1 MTASV
6 PDPAEPFGIE
16 AGPTDPAHSVR
27 FDETGW
33 HTYAPSVSPDGSA
46 FAYIVDDGTGYP
58 RAAQRILT
66 PEGVGELRWVRVP
79 ATGPVRKLVHSS
91 DGQWLAVELAPG
103 GGEHHQVW
111 VVTTNP
117 DDDTAHRVAATRS
130 DGDPYAPGGRSFGTV
145 TLVGWDTDWVLITAT
160 DTGGTAHS
168 LRIHPSTGTTQTL
181 DVRVGGALIDS
192 WKGATLLR
200 VGPRGYHDMLLLR
213 RRDRAEAQHPSGMN
227 PGSGEGFSPTASP
240 RLRSAARVQLGYGDD
255 PEVEMTTL
263 LPNDPGSVT
272 DDGYILDQGFNH
284 PSLVFVRP
292 PQDVERDLDSVQAV
306 VRSDFDAKFPRL
318 LGVEVG
324 RHGTRVRVLA
334 QRVDVGLDG
343 FAVSHDQSTIAMLW
357 NVDGRSELQIM
368 TLPDQTLHDPIPLPG
383 EVGSQLSISAAGTL
397 IALTVSSPQ
406 HSPLV
411 HLINTTSRE
420 VTAVRDDV
428 VVGTGPSHALRPE
441 LHTFSARDGMELSG
455 WLFRPRVDASADPDA
470 GPTPYLLY
478 FHGGP
483 EAQTRPDYH
492 FLFGPLVDA
501 GIGVF
506 APNVRGSS
514 GYGRLFSHADDRY
527 GRYAGIDDAADCA
540 LYLSDNNIADPDALY
555 VSGRSYGGYLT
566 MACVTFHP
574 ELFAAGIAICGMS
587 DLESFFRNTE
597 PWIAVAAYTKYG
609 HPESDRELLRD
620 LSPIHRIDE
629 VRAPLLV
636 IHGAHDTNVPVSESQ
651 QIVHELRARGL
662 TAELLMFGDEGHEIV
677 IRDNQQ
683 RMTDA
688 IADWVRR
695 HPSAREAHAASA
707 QNARAAGFG
716 WDGAGSGFGRGIS

>member
-1 MTASV
+1 MTPSVPPGAQASTPDSIAAGV
-6 PDPAEPFGIE
+6 PDPAF
-16 AGPTDPAHSVR
+16 SVR
-27 FDETGW
+27 FDENGW
-33 HTYAPSVSPDGSA
+33 HTYGPSVSPDGSA

-58 RAAQRILT
+58 RAAQRVLT
-66 PEGVGELRWVRVP
+66 PDGVGELRWVRVP

-111 VVTTNP
+111 VVTTDP
-117 DDDTAHRVAATRS
+117 DDDTAHRVAAIRP
-130 DGDPYAPGGRSFGTV
+130 DGNPYTAGAGRSFGTV

-160 DTGGTAHS
+160 ATDGTAHS

-213 RRDRAEAQHPSGMN
+213 RRDRQDGK
-227 PGSGEGFSPTASP
+227 GSAGPLGGHV
-240 RLRSAARVQLGYGDD
+240 RRSARPLRPALAVEAREDE
-255 PEVEMTTL
+255 PEVEMSTL

-272 DDGYILDQGFNH
+272 DDGYILDQGFDH
-284 PSLVFVRP
+284 PSLVFVGP
-292 PQDVERDLDSVQAV
+292 PGDAERDLDSVQAV
-306 VRSDFDAKFPRL
+306 VRSDFDAKYPRL
-318 LGVEVG
+318 LGVEVA
-324 RHGTRVRVLA
+324 RTGTRFRVLA
-334 QRVDVGLDG
+334 QRAGCGLDA
-343 FAVSHDQSTIAMLW
+343 FAVSHDQSTVAMLW
-357 NVDGRSELQIM
+357 NTDGHSELQIM

-383 EVGSQLSISAAGTL
+383 DVASELSISAAGTL
-397 IALTVSSPQ
+397 IAVTVSSPQ
-406 HSPLV
+406 RSPLV
-411 HLINTTSRE
+411 HLINTASRE
-420 VTAVRDDV
+420 VTPVRDDMV
-428 VVGTGPSHALRPE
+428 TGTGPSHTLRPE
-441 LHTFSARDGMELSG
+441 LHDFSARDGMPLSG
-455 WLFRPRVDASADPDA
+455 WLFRPAQRSSDA
-470 GPTPYLLY
+470 GDRPTPYLLY

-540 LYLSDNNIADPDALY
+540 EYLVDAGIADPDALY

-566 MACVTFHP
+566 LACLTFHP
-574 ELFAAGIAICGMS
+574 QLFAAGIAICGMS

-629 VRAPLLV
+629 VCAPLLV

-651 QIVHELRARGL
+651 QIVHELRSRGRV
-662 TAELLMFGDEGHEIV
+662 AELLMFGDEGHEIV
-677 IRDNQQ
+677 KRDNQQ
-683 RMTDA
+683 RLTNA
-688 IADWVRR
+688 VADWVLRY
-695 HPSAREAHAASA
+695 PSAAAAHAESHRL
-707 QNARAAGFG
+707 ARAAQFG
-716 WDGAGSGFGRGIS
+716 WDAADSVSDQARLS

>member
-1 MTASV
+1 MTESV
-6 PDPAEPFGIE
+6 APGGDPGAGFEAGTPDPAL
-16 AGPTDPAHSVR
+16 SVR
-27 FDETGW
+27 FDDTGW

-58 RAAQRILT
+58 RAAQRVLT
-66 PEGVGELRWVRVP
+66 ADGVGELRWVRVP

-91 DGQWLAVELAPG
+91 DGLWLAVELAPG

-111 VVTTNP
+111 VVTTHP
-117 DDDTAHRVAATRS
+117 DDETAHRVAATRP
-130 DGDPYAPGGRSFGTV
+130 DADPYTPGTGRPFGTV

-160 DTGGTAHS
+160 DTDGTAYS

-181 DVRVGGALIDS
+181 DVRVGGALIDC

-200 VGPRGYHDMLLLR
+200 VGPRGYQDMLLLR
-213 RRDRAEAQHPSGMN
+213 RRDTPESSTEV
-227 PGSGEGFSPTASP
+227 PGSGA
-240 RLRSAARVQLGYGDD
+240 D
-255 PEVEMTTL
+255 PDIEMTTL
-263 LPNDPGSVT
+263 LPNDPGAVT
-272 DDGYILDQGFNH
+272 DDGYILDQGFDH
-284 PSLVFVRP
+284 PSLMFVGP
-292 PQDVERDLDSVQAV
+292 PQDPGRDLDSVQAV
-306 VRSDFDAKFPRL
+306 IRSDFDARFPRL
-318 LGVEVG
+318 LGVEVA
-324 RHGTRVRVLA
+324 RHGTRFRVLA
-334 QRVDVGLDG
+334 QRTDAGLDE
-343 FAVSHDQSTIAMLW
+343 FAVSHDQSTVALLW
-357 NVDGRSELQIM
+357 NVDGRSELQVM
-368 TLPDQTLHDPIPLPG
+368 TLPERTLHDPIPLPG
-383 EVGSQLSISAAGTL
+383 EVASQLSISAAGTL
-397 IALTVSSPQ
+397 IAVTVSSPQ
-406 HSPLV
+406 RSPLV
-411 HLINTTSRE
+411 HLINTATRE
-420 VTAVRDDV
+420 VTAVVDDV
-428 VVGTGPSHALRPE
+428 VVGSGPSHMLRPE
-441 LHTFSARDGMELSG
+441 LHTFSARDGMPLSG
-455 WLFRPRVDASADPDA
+455 WLFRPAEPA
-470 GPTPYLLY
+470 GAHGRPPYLLY

-483 EAQTRPDYH
+483 EGQTRPDYH

-540 LYLSDNNIADPDALY
+540 KYLSDNNIAAADALY

-574 ELFAAGIAICGMS
+574 TLFAAGIAICGMS

-620 LSPIHRIDE
+620 LSPIHRIDA
-629 VRAPLLV
+629 VCAPLLV

-662 TAELLMFGDEGHEIV
+662 TAELLMFTDEGHDIV
-677 IRDNQQ
+677 KRDNQQ

-688 IADWVRR
+688 VADWIRR
-695 HPSAREAHAASA
+695 HPSAAAAHEESA
-707 QNARAAGFG
+707 RSARAAGFG
-716 WDGAGSGFGRGIS
+716 WESIGSTHPDGVM